1 MSGQPNELELRAK
14 ELHRSLSSAEGVDP
28 ETREALVVLLGDIDR
43 LLAKSHGGGLKAAP
57 TTGASDEQH
66 VDRLTDAAQRFQVT
80 HPTLAGT
87 LEGLADALGRMG
99 I

>member
-1 MSGQPNELELRAK
+1 MSGTSNELELRAK
-14 ELHRSLSSAEGVDP
+14 ELHRSLSSADGVDP

-43 LLAKSHGGGLKAAP
+43 LLAKSSGAGSQAVGP
-57 TTGASDEQH
+57 TTGSDDQH
-66 VDRLTDAAQRFQVT
+66 ADRLTDAAQRFQAD